1 VAQELNGG
9 EAPARARSP
18 ILFVALGLV
27 LAGALLAVAA
37 GRVPLAAGAA
47 VAAAAGLLLAWRGA
61 VAFQIAE
68 QVHYRSVATRKVFEA
83 SESVLSSLDVG
94 HVLRSAVETGARLSW
109 HAGAALL
116 FLADDVQQLRLRS
129 SWGLDPA
136 PADGARILALEPIVA
151 EAARMRRVAITGVR
165 ASQSVRDDP
174 AAGFRSACALP
185 LQSEAGTVGVLV
197 LLSQKQPEAFREE
210 LSLLEYYARQAAMAI
225 DNSRLY
231 QQVKDLF
238 ESSIRSL
245 ADAVDAKDAYTHGHS
260 EDLADLVTMIAREMR
275 LPPREE
281 EKIRWAGLLHDVGK
295 IGIPDAIL
303 RKPGKLDPAERAI
316 MMTHATLGAA
326 ILDKPGPLQD
336 LVGIVRHHH
345 EWFDGRGYPD
355 GLRGNQIPIG
365 AAILTAADAFDA
377 MTSHRAYHT
386 ARAVD
391 VALAELQAHAGTQ
404 FNPNVV
410 DALTRVIQRERAAES
425 AWYAALE
432 RRIANPAGG
441 QAPAQEAAMTL
452 TEADLVLRIAQE
464 IRDIGDISRLLQR
477 TVEVAAD
484 IVRTPDCVLWL
495 VNGQSDTMIAEAAVG
510 TSVTMGTEVARTRTA
525 MWRALEQKAAQRDDG
540 GKVIFVPLLTAGK
553 VIGVLQATGSNL
565 GDSEARRLSLVADSV
580 APVVQAARLRQ
591 QAEHDA
597 RIDAVTGLLSRRS
610 FTDMLREQA
619 TSHRQWSR
627 PLALTLGEVQ
637 DLSLFNATYGYAAGN
652 DLLKRIADVLKE
664 ASADTHILGRVGGG
678 IFAILMPET
687 DKTAADRTLRG
698 LQETMIGREVAIR
711 GQFMPALPMR
721 WTLAT
726 APPDSSESDALL
738 GVAERRLLRAAELPK
753 GPL

>member
-1 VAQELNGG
+1 MAQEPNG

-18 ILFVALGLV
+18 ILFVALGVV
-27 LAGALLAVAA
+27 LAGTLLAVAA
-37 GRVPLAAGAA
+37 GRLDPVTGAVVAGAA
-47 VAAAAGLLLAWRGA
+47 GLVLAWRGA
-61 VAFQIAE
+61 VAFRIAE
-68 QVHYRSVATRKVFEA
+68 QVRHRSVATRKVFEA

-94 HVLRSAVETGARLSW
+94 HVLRTAAETGARLSW

-136 PADGARILALEPIVA
+136 PAEGARILALEPIIA
-151 EAARMRRVAITGVR
+151 EAARTRRVALTAVR
-165 ASQSVRDDP
+165 GSQPARDDP
-174 AAGFRSACALP
+174 SATFRSACALP
-185 LQSEAGTVGVLV
+185 LQSEAGMVGVLV
-197 LLSQKQPEAFREE
+197 LLSQKPPEAFREE

-225 DNSRLY
+225 DNARLY

-386 ARAVD
+386 ARGVD
-391 VALAELQAHAGTQ
+391 VALTELRTHAGTQ
-404 FNPNVV
+404 FNPDVV
-410 DALTRVIQRERAAES
+410 NALTRVIQRERAAQTP
-425 AWYAALE
+425 WYATLE

-452 TEADLVLRIAQE
+452 TEADLVLRVAQE
-464 IRDIGDISRLLQR
+464 IRDIGDFSRLLQR

-484 IVRTPDCVLWL
+484 IVRTPDCALWL
-495 VNGQSDTMIAEAAVG
+495 INGQADTMIAEAAVG
-510 TSVTMGTEVARTRTA
+510 TSVTVGTETSRTRTP

-540 GKVIFVPLLTAGK
+540 GGVIFVPLLTAGK
-553 VIGVLQATGSNL
+553 AIGVLQATGSNL
-565 GDSEARRLSLVADSV
+565 GDSEARRLSLVADSI

-591 QAEHDA
+591 QAERDA

-610 FTDMLREQA
+610 FSDALREQA
-619 TSHRQWSR
+619 LRHRQWGR
-627 PLALTLGEVQ
+627 PLALTLGEVH

-652 DLLKRIADVLKE
+652 DLLKRIAELVRD
-664 ASADTHILGRVGGG
+664 ASDGAHILGRVGGG
-678 IFAILMPET
+678 VFAILMPET
-687 DKTAADRTLRG
+687 DKTSADRTLRG
-698 LQETMIGREVAIR
+698 LQETMAGREVAIK
-711 GQFMPALPMR
+711 GQFMPVLPMR

-726 APPDSSESDALL
+726 APPDSNEGDALL
-738 GVAERRLLRAAELPK
+738 GVAERRLLRAAELPER
-753 GPL
+753 PI